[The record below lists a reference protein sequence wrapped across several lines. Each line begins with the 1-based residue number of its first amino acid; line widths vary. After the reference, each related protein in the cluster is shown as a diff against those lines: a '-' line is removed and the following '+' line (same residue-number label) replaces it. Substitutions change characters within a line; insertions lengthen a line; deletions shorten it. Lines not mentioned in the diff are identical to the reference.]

1 MEIELHPIGI
11 EQGNHYFLSLHSC
24 RLAEISGLYCTC
36 LVKYMALSSKKHKGI
51 VVTKKN
57 GNIFNDN
64 DDEDL
69 YECHNNTLPSI
80 YEDTTTRKAD
90 LSTMY
95 YNLA

>member
-51 VVTKKN
+51 VVTKKME
-57 GNIFNDN
+57 IF
-64 DDEDL
+64 L
-69 YECHNNTLPSI
+69 M
-80 YEDTTTRKAD
+80 TTMMRICMNAITTPYQAYMRIQQHGRQI
-90 LSTMY
+90 
-95 YNLA
+95 